1 MFVAIAL
8 VIDMVRRLPTTTT
21 TTWEFISTEKNYAHN
36 EKECL
41 AIISRMEK
49 WHQYL
54 YGRHV
59 ITVHTDHEPLET
71 IFKKLLCNDEWCSS
85 YKDINFQF
93 DTRKERNFTLSTLS
107 RAPVTY
113 HPSTTSARKEYEV
126 FRMELAEMDIE
137 PNRVTPEAM
146 QRITQ
151 ETAKDPVLAS
161 LYSVITSGWP
171 AERKETPEQL
181 RQYWSFRDDISVY
194 DGVAYRSHQGIVPS
208 SLWVEM
214 LQKIHKAHQGADSS
228 ISRSRES
235 LF

>member
-1 MFVAIAL
+1 
-8 VIDMVRRLPTTTT
+8 
-21 TTWEFISTEKNYAHN
+21 
-36 EKECL
+36 
-41 AIISRMEK
+41 MEM

-71 IFKKLLCNDEWCSS
+71 IFKKLLCKAPQRLQRMMLKLQRYQFSVR
-85 YKDINFQF
+85 YKKG
-93 DTRKERNFTLSTLS
+93 KELYVVDTLS
-107 RAPVTY
+107 RASVTY

-161 LYSVITSGWP
+161 LYSVITSGWS

-208 SLWVEM
+208 SL
-214 LQKIHKAHQGADSS
+214 
-228 ISRSRES
+228 
-235 LF
+235 